1 MGKEAFAIVIYVS
14 PKNYVNNTCY
24 IIANSNKY
32 MLSVLNSQPIKYY
45 ISLIAA
51 SLGEGAFRW
60 FKQYVERLPVPMIS
74 AEEQESYIALV
85 DKILAAKEKDSS
97 ADISQ
102 WQREIDN
109 LVYELYGLTKE
120 EIEMVEGIAG

>member
-1 MGKEAFAIVIYVS
+1 M
-14 PKNYVNNTCY
+14 
-24 IIANSNKY
+24 
-32 MLSVLNSQPIKYY
+32 
-45 ISLIAA
+45 IAA